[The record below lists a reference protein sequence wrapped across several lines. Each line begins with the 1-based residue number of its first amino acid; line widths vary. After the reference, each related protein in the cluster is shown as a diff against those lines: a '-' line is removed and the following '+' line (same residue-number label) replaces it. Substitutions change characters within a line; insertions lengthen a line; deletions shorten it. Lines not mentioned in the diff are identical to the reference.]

1 MRVCGDMAH
10 PSLVKSIGEA
20 VQGHSGPV
28 QLNDVCGTDR
38 VLGLYFSA
46 HWCGPCRGFTPQLVA
61 LYKHLKENT
70 KHQFEVILVS
80 SDTDETA
87 YNDYFRDMPWLALP
101 FSETKRKVRLS
112 RQYRVTGIPC
122 LVLVDSRSGH
132 VLTRAGREKVTSDP
146 EGHHFPWRPRTVGDI
161 LASARLVDPQ
171 GQEVA
176 HDTIKNAYKGL
187 YFSAHWCPPCK
198 AFTPQLVAAYGKM
211 KKKEENFHMIFIS
224 SDRSEES
231 WRTYHNSMPWLSLA
245 WEEKEARHELASSLE
260 VKGIPTLVVL
270 DPDNSVITTDGR
282 SQFSDDPTLERFPW
296 RPQSVE
302 VLGERHTPKLQESP
316 CLVLF
321 TDGDAAELQFGRD
334 VLLPVAEEYLLEH
347 PHQGG
352 LTLHFFVAGE
362 DEVADGV
369 RDYACL
375 EDVVPLVA
383 ILDLA
388 EGCKFLLEE
397 GVEVSTA
404 TVHNFVTRY
413 TSDKLKALPIR
424 PGAAEA
430 TAAS

>member
-1 MRVCGDMAH
+1 MAH
-10 PSLVKSIGEA
+10 PSLLKSIGDT
-20 VQGHSGPV
+20 VQGHEGPV
-28 QLNDVCGTDR
+28 QLNEVCGPDK

-46 HWCGPCRGFTPQLVA
+46 HWCPPCRVFTPQLVA

-70 KHQFEVILVS
+70 KHQLEVILVS

-87 YNDYFRDMPWLALP
+87 FTDYFRDMPWLALP
-101 FSETKRKVRLS
+101 FAETKRKVRLS

-122 LVLVDSRSGH
+122 LVLIDSRSGQ
-132 VLTRAGREKVTSDP
+132 VITRAGREKVTGDP
-146 EGHHFPWRPRTVGDI
+146 EGHHFPWRPRPVGDI
-161 LASARLVDPQ
+161 LAASRLVDPQ

-176 HDTIKNAYKGL
+176 YDAIKSAYKGL

-198 AFTPQLVAAYGKM
+198 AFTPQLVAAYEKM

-231 WRTYHNSMPWLSLA
+231 WRTYHNSMPWPSLA
-245 WEEKEARHELASSLE
+245 WEEKEARNELASSLE
-260 VKGIPTLVVL
+260 VNGIPTLVVL

-282 SQFSDDPTLERFPW
+282 SQFSDDSTLERFPW

-302 VLGERHTPKLQESP
+302 VLGERHTGKLHESP

-321 TDGDAAELQFGRD
+321 TDGDATELQFGRD

-347 PHQGG
+347 SYQGG

-362 DEVADGV
+362 DEVADSV

-388 EGCKFLLEE
+388 EGSKFLLED

-413 TSDKLKALPIR
+413 THDKLKPLPIR

-430 TAAS
+430 TGAS

>member
-1 MRVCGDMAH
+1 MTETR
-10 PSLVKSIGEA
+10 
-20 VQGHSGPV
+20 
-28 QLNDVCGTDR
+28 
-38 VLGLYFSA
+38 
-46 HWCGPCRGFTPQLVA
+46 
-61 LYKHLKENT
+61 KEEEEEEEE
-70 KHQFEVILVS
+70 EVVVVVVVV
-80 SDTDETA
+80 
-87 YNDYFRDMPWLALP
+87 
-101 FSETKRKVRLS
+101 VRLS
-112 RQYRVTGIPC
+112 RQYRVTSIPC
-122 LVLVDSRSGH
+122 LVLIDSRSGH

-146 EGHHFPWRPRTVGDI
+146 EGHHFPWRPRSVGDI
-161 LASARLVDPQ
+161 LAASRLVDPQ

-176 HDTIKNAYKGL
+176 YDAIRSAYKGL

-198 AFTPQLVAAYGKM
+198 AFTPQLVAAYEKM
-211 KKKEENFHMIFIS
+211 KKKQENFHMIFIS

-231 WRTYHNSMPWLSLA
+231 WRTYHKSMPWPSLA
-245 WEEKEARHELASSLE
+245 WEEKEARKELAGSLE

-270 DPDNSVITTDGR
+270 DPDNTVITAEGR

-302 VLGERHTPKLQESP
+302 VLGERYTARLQESP

-321 TDGDAAELQFGRD
+321 TDGDTTELQFGRD

-362 DEVADGV
+362 DEAADSV

-388 EGCKFLLEE
+388 EGSKFLLEE

-413 TSDKLKALPIR
+413 TNDKLQPLPIR

-430 TAAS
+430 TGAS